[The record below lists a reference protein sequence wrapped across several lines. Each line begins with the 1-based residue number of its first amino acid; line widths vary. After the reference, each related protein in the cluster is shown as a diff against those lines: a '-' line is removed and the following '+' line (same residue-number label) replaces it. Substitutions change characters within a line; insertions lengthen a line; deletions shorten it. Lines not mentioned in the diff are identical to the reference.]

1 MSNYDQAVE
10 KLLQA
15 VRKHDSVVEFQKA
28 EEKIKDFPELENL
41 VKDMKAYQQ
50 EAVLF
55 HKIDKTCAEKE
66 AGAQADQLRE
76 ELSELPIVKDY
87 RAKMQ
92 DASDLVQY
100 ITNSLEAKINEELS
114 NGKR

>member
-1 MSNYDQAVE
+1 MSNYEEAVE
-10 KLLQA
+10 RLLQ
-15 VRKHDSVVEFQKA
+15 VIKKHDSVIEFQKA
-28 EEKIKDFPELENL
+28 EEKVKDFPELEKL

-55 HKIDKTCAEKE
+55 HKIDKAYAEKK
-66 AGAQADQLRE
+66 AGEQAD
-76 ELSELPIVKDY
+76 LPIVKDY

-100 ITNSLEAKINEELS
+100 ITNSLETKINEELS

>member
-15 VRKHDSVVEFQKA
+15 IKMHDSVVDFQKV
-28 EEKIKDFPELENL
+28 EEKMKDFPELENL

-55 HKIDKTCAEKE
+55 HKIDKSCAEKK
-66 AGAQADQLRE
+66 AGEQADQLRE
-76 ELSELPIVKDY
+76 ELSDIPIVKDY

-100 ITNSLEAKINEELS
+100 ITNSLETKINEELN